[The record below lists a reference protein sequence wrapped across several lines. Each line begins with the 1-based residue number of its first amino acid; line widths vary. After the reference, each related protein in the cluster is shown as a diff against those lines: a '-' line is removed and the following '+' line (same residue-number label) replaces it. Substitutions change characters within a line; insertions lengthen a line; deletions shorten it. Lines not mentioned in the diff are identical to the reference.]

1 MFERYTEKARRTIFF
16 ARFEASHAG
25 SPYIETE
32 HLLLGLLRE
41 SAGVVRQHLK
51 IDPTELSNRLT
62 KKHAGPKISTSV
74 DLPLDSDSKLALAN
88 AAQESERLAHKM
100 IGTEH
105 LLLGLM
111 QVEHSGAAKA
121 MKAAGAPAIA
131 EVRKSISE
139 VGPEQ
144 GRGAFAGGSS
154 ALPAWVKFVEE
165 GTGRELSAQLGFGTA
180 PRIGEAVVVTAEEGV
195 QERFRVTDVEWKFG
209 VRPLGKD
216 LMLKV
221 VEVRL
226 KREESAH

>member
-16 ARFEASHAG
+16 ARFEASQAG

-139 VGPEQ
+139 VSSPPSWGSGRPPELARLSWSPQ
-144 GRGAFAGGSS
+144 RKASRRDSASQMWSGSS
-154 ALPAWVKFVEE
+154 ASGL
-165 GTGRELSAQLGFGTA
+165 L
-180 PRIGEAVVVTAEEGV
+180 
-195 QERFRVTDVEWKFG
+195 ERT
-209 VRPLGKD
+209 
-216 LMLKV
+216 
-221 VEVRL
+221 
-226 KREESAH
+226 